1 VETASKCD
9 DRAWLPY
16 CSNPTVLPRRRARL
30 LIAAGLA
37 AWLLTIGTGLGML
50 WAYADTPGP
59 AATPKIAW
67 PHGASVVR
75 DPRGPVLLLFLHPQC
90 PCSRATLGELARLV
104 ADTPAPA
111 AIHAFVYRP
120 ADAEAGWERTDLWDT
135 ASAIR
140 GVHVMTDVGGAQA
153 RVFGAVVSGQ
163 TLLYSATGSL
173 LFSGGITGARG
184 HEGDNAGRTALT
196 SILSGRTSAAIRTPV
211 FGCYLY
217 SESDVTATSP
227 THEERP

>member
-1 VETASKCD
+1 VAALLLEAHHGSSY
-9 DRAWLPY
+9 RGG
-16 CSNPTVLPRRRARL
+16 VVGRRVRL

-37 AWLLTIGTGLGML
+37 GWLLTIGTGLGML
-50 WAYADTPGP
+50 WAYAGTPGP
-59 AATPKIAW
+59 PATPKIAW

-75 DPRGPVLLLFLHPQC
+75 DTRGPVLLLFLHPQC
-90 PCSRATLGELARLV
+90 PCSRATLSELARLL
-104 ADTPAPA
+104 ADVPAPA

-120 ADAEAGWERTDLWDT
+120 ADEQAGWEQTDLWRT

-140 GVHVMTDVGGAQA
+140 GVHVMTDVGGAEA
-153 RVFGAVVSGQ
+153 RVFGALVSGQ
-163 TLLYSATGSL
+163 TLLYSAMGSL

-196 SILSGRTSAAIRTPV
+196 SILGGRTSATIQTKV

-217 SESDVTATSP
+217 SESDVAATGVSDEDHP
-227 THEERP
+227 